1 MSLLL
6 PLADGFDPEE
16 LILYVVVLIVVA
28 LFGLL
33 KRIATKP
40 PASKRP
46 SEPAP
51 PRRPPG
57 SPARPRPSGP
67 PQATRG
73 RPVPGARP
81 PGARRPP
88 AAPQM
93 QPVTWDVEEELRRQ
107 LARLQQDQARRP
119 QRRATAAPPE
129 AGTAALEAR
138 RVHLR
143 PVAGPS
149 GKPAAAGPLADL
161 TGPEALGRAVLHYEI
176 FAPPKALRPG
186 PEMWEL

>member
-1 MSLLL
+1 MSLL
-6 PLADGFDPEE
+6 PLANGFDPEE
-16 LILYVVVLIVVA
+16 LILYVLVLIAVA

-40 PASKRP
+40 PAGKRP
-46 SEPAP
+46 SEPAA

-57 SPARPRPSGP
+57 V
-67 PQATRG
+67 PQATRR

-93 QPVTWDVEEELRRQ
+93 QPVTWDVEEELRSQ
-107 LARLQQDQARRP
+107 LDRLQQDRA
-119 QRRATAAPPE
+119 QRLQRLAAAPPPE
-129 AGTAALEAR
+129 ADTAALEAR
-138 RVHLR
+138 LVHLR
-143 PVAGPS
+143 PVVGPAAGAPV
-149 GKPAAAGPLADL
+149 AAGPLADL
-161 TGPEALGRAVLHYEI
+161 TAPEALARAVLHYEI

>member
-1 MSLLL
+1 MSLV
-6 PLADGFDPEE
+6 PLADGFEPGE
-16 LILYVVVLIVVA
+16 LILYVLVLIAVA

-40 PASKRP
+40 PAGKRP
-46 SEPAP
+46 SEPAAP
-51 PRRPPG
+51 QRPPG
-57 SPARPRPSGP
+57 SPTRPRPSGL
-67 PQATRG
+67 PQAARR
-73 RPVPGARP
+73 RPMPGARP

-107 LARLQQDQARRP
+107 LDRLQQDRA
-119 QRRATAAPPE
+119 QRVQRLAAAPPPE
-129 AGTAALEAR
+129 ADTAALEAR
-138 RVHLR
+138 LVHLR
-143 PVAGPS
+143 PVAGPT
-149 GKPAAAGPLADL
+149 GAPVAAGPLADL
-161 TGPEALGRAVLHYEI
+161 TAPEALARAVLHYEI